1 MGQFPGKRKRDV
13 EGKDSG
19 HTLDK
24 ALEWH
29 YHTHTLAKA
38 KLGVRTRVQV
48 QPSPLVRFFFFF
60 FSFGKQLCFFPDVSS
75 FEHYAIITQAFRS
88 SSKWLM
94 NSHRE
99 PHGRLETPAC

>member
-60 FSFGKQLCFFPDVSS
+60 SLLESNYVSS
-75 FEHYAIITQAFRS
+75 QMF
-88 SSKWLM
+88 
-94 NSHRE
+94 
-99 PHGRLETPAC
+99 PRLNTMQ